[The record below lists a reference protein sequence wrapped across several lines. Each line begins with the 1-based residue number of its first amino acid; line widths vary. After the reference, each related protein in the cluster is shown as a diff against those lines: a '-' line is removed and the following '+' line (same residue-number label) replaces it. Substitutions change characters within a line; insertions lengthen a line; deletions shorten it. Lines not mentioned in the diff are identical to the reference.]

1 MKRNIFLRILAL
13 VVSVAV
19 CLGMVACTTSIK
31 NPSITDE
38 KAKLTGVRIQAENKT
53 WHEADA
59 EDAEKLFK
67 LVKGLGDLPTEPIE
81 IGLSGKYSYEVTY
94 DYSFEISYET
104 GNFFHKKKSC
114 FTYNL
119 GELRVRKNADGTE
132 KTAYFENKLV
142 VRKPLI
148 KYMSNLSD
156 EKCQTII
163 DICEPINAEVM
174 AAAFD
179 VMASGNFLM
188 TVPKTEADVDTTVVT
203 CTVADGKADIYQNF
217 NGSERVYAQQMPDG
231 TWQIYEWTTDGWGA
245 QDEPVASLFAYCGV
259 ETLIGLAAEA
269 ELTYDDVLLCYHGT
283 VMMDTA
289 ELNVTVYFQGGRVS
303 SIRFASA
310 GGDQAAVLSFVYGG
324 QCVSL
329 PFGG

>member
-1 MKRNIFLRILAL
+1 MNRNIIIRIFF
-13 VVSVAV
+13 AV
-19 CLGMVACTTSIK
+19 TLISLCFISVACTTSIK

-38 KAKLTGVRIQAENKT
+38 KARLTGVRIQAENKT

-148 KYMSNLSD
+148 KYISTLSD
-156 EKCQTII
+156 EKCQIII
-163 DICEPINAEVM
+163 DICEAVNTEIM
-174 AAAFD
+174 AAAFE
-179 VMASGNFLM
+179 N
-188 TVPKTEADVDTTVVT
+188 
-203 CTVADGKADIYQNF
+203 VADNARGKGYSVEEIPKSELASAVF
-217 NGSERVYAQQMPDG
+217 NDCGALANGDKTGVLRGYKISAEKEHYVFLANSSE
-231 TWQIYEWTTDGWGA
+231 W
-245 QDEPVASLFAYCGV
+245 
-259 ETLIGLAAEA
+259 AEKME
-269 ELTYDDVLLCYHGT
+269 ELTDVKR
-283 VMMDTA
+283 V
-289 ELNVTVYFQGGRVS
+289 GRVFFKWKDGYS
-303 SIRFASA
+303 DEIRN
-310 GGDQAAVLSFVYGG
+310 VLMS
-324 QCVSL
+324 
-329 PFGG
+329 

>member
-19 CLGMVACTTSIK
+19 CLGMAACTTSIK

-38 KAKLTGVRIQAENKT
+38 KARLTGVRIQAENKT

-104 GNFFHKKKSC
+104 GNIFHKKKSC

-119 GELRVRKNADGTE
+119 GELRVRTSADGTE

-174 AAAFD
+174 AAAFENVAD
-179 VMASGNFLM
+179 NARGKGYSVEEIPKSELASAVFNDCKALAFGDATGISKGYKISAESEHYVFLATSSQWAKEMEEASG
-188 TVPKTEADVDTTVVT
+188 VK
-203 CTVADGKADIYQNF
+203 
-217 NGSERVYAQQMPDG
+217 RV
-231 TWQIYEWTTDGWGA
+231 
-245 QDEPVASLFAYCGV
+245 
-259 ETLIGLAAEA
+259 
-269 ELTYDDVLLCYHGT
+269 
-283 VMMDTA
+283 
-289 ELNVTVYFQGGRVS
+289 GRVFFKWKDGYS
-303 SIRFASA
+303 DAIRNI
-310 GGDQAAVLSFVYGG
+310 LMN
-324 QCVSL
+324 
-329 PFGG
+329 

>member
-1 MKRNIFLRILAL
+1 MKRNIFFLFLAL

-38 KAKLTGVRIQAENKT
+38 KARLTGVRIQAENKT

-148 KYMSNLSD
+148 KYISTLSD
-156 EKCQTII
+156 EKCQIII
-163 DICEPINAEVM
+163 DICEAVNTEVM
-174 AAAFD
+174 AAAFENVAVNARENGYSVEEIPKSELASAVFND
-179 VMASGNFLM
+179 CKALAFGDATGISKGYKISAESEHYVFLATSSQWAKEMEEASG
-188 TVPKTEADVDTTVVT
+188 VK
-203 CTVADGKADIYQNF
+203 
-217 NGSERVYAQQMPDG
+217 RV
-231 TWQIYEWTTDGWGA
+231 
-245 QDEPVASLFAYCGV
+245 
-259 ETLIGLAAEA
+259 
-269 ELTYDDVLLCYHGT
+269 
-283 VMMDTA
+283 
-289 ELNVTVYFQGGRVS
+289 GRVFFKWKDGYS
-303 SIRFASA
+303 DEIRN
-310 GGDQAAVLSFVYGG
+310 VLMS
-324 QCVSL
+324 
-329 PFGG
+329 

>member
-1 MKRNIFLRILAL
+1 MKRNTFVKIIAAATIVLLCFTLA
-13 VVSVAV
+13 
-19 CLGMVACTTSIK
+19 ACTTSIK

-53 WHEADA
+53 WHEANA

-148 KYMSNLSD
+148 KYISTLSE
-156 EKCQTII
+156 EKCQII
-163 DICEPINAEVM
+163 KDICDPVNETVM
-174 AAAFD
+174 AEAFEN
-179 VMASGNFLM
+179 VAVNARENGYSVEEIPKSELASAVFNDCKALAFGDETGILKGYKISAESEHYVFLANSPNWAKEM
-188 TVPKTEADVDTTVVT
+188 EKESGVK
-203 CTVADGKADIYQNF
+203 
-217 NGSERVYAQQMPDG
+217 RV
-231 TWQIYEWTTDGWGA
+231 
-245 QDEPVASLFAYCGV
+245 
-259 ETLIGLAAEA
+259 
-269 ELTYDDVLLCYHGT
+269 
-283 VMMDTA
+283 
-289 ELNVTVYFQGGRVS
+289 GRVFFKWKDGYS
-303 SIRFASA
+303 DEIKNILMS
-310 GGDQAAVLSFVYGG
+310 
-324 QCVSL
+324 
-329 PFGG
+329 